1 MKLQTAVRAFLAAR
15 FPSAYEEPIL
25 LSRLNRSGAMD
36 EPVSAEQLHDALVT
50 LAGRFRE
57 VECLTDQDGTSAWS
71 ATPRG
76 VSTWREQGEPAV
88 GG

>member
-15 FPSAYEEPIL
+15 FPNLFEEPIL

-36 EPVSAEQLHDALVT
+36 EKATAEQLHDALVI
-50 LAGRFRE
+50 LASRFRE
-57 VECLTDQDGTSAWS
+57 VEVQTDNDGTQAWG

-76 VSTWREQGEPAV
+76 VSVWTEQGRPAV

>member
-36 EPVSAEQLHDALVT
+36 ETVDAGRLHDALVT
-50 LAGRFRE
+50 LASRFRE
-57 VECLTDQDGTSAWS
+57 VECLTDNDGTQAWS

-76 VSTWREQGEPAV
+76 VSVWTEQGRPAV